1 MSGGQE
7 QDPQNSLL
15 ARSFRVRTDEASVCA
30 FAAALGVT
38 PRPGHVPHTFPVSWL
53 STEEVR
59 TAISR
64 LGLPI
69 QTFQSFSYARPLA
82 LNADY
87 VLNIR
92 LAAAGRES
100 AFRCDA
106 SVQDMAG
113 VAVLEMKSEIIAA
126 APPAV
131 GRTLE

>member
-7 QDPQNSLL
+7 LDPQNALL
-15 ARSFRVRTDEASVCA
+15 ARSFRVRTDEASVYA
-30 FAAALGVT
+30 FALALGVT

-59 TAISR
+59 TAVAS

-82 LNADY
+82 LNAEY
-87 VLNIR
+87 ILNIR
-92 LAAAGRES
+92 LAAAERKS

-106 SVQDMAG
+106 SVQDSAG
-113 VAVLEMKSEIIAA
+113 VTVLEMKSEIVAA

-131 GRTLE
+131 GGSVK